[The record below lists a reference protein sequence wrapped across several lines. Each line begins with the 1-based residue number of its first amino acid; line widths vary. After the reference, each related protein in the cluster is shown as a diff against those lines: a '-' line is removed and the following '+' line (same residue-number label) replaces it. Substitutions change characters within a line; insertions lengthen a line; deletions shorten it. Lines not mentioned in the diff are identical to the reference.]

1 MEGQSGKSIRCDHID
16 CMCVSDLDALVGKAR
31 HRAQCSRESGAD
43 HRCQFWT
50 WRRYAFS
57 AICAFYDVWISSA
70 LARVFYTVGAK
81 VILASRDTQQLERL
95 KFQLDSEPDGKV
107 RNNVKK

>member
-1 MEGQSGKSIRCDHID
+1 
-16 CMCVSDLDALVGKAR
+16 MCAV
-31 HRAQCSRESGAD
+31 
-43 HRCQFWT
+43 
-50 WRRYAFS
+50 
-57 AICAFYDVWISSA
+57 YDVWISSA